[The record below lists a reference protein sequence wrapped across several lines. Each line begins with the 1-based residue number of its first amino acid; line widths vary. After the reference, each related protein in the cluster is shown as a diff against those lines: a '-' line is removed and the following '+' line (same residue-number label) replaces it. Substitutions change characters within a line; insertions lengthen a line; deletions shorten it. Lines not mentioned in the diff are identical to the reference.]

1 MKEYI
6 LVINYI
12 KRKPVALVKS
22 EHGVATV
29 IAGDKSAEKVFIDGQ
44 PFNLNR
50 DYGFTLLDNCNLV
63 SGISDYIDLIGPV
76 VDINEKL
83 KTAQIRLAKTKAGKE
98 LGAEELARLG
108 QLLENGVSQ
117 RKVGEIMGVSRA
129 FVQRFKQ
136 QNHSPCR

>member
-29 IAGDKSAEKVFIDGQ
+29 IAGDNSAEKVFIDGQ

-50 DYGFTLLDNCNLV
+50 DYGFTLLGHSSCHPDI
-63 SGISDYIDLIGPV
+63 GYYIDRLGPV
-76 VDINEKL
+76 ADSKQRL
-83 KTAQIRLAKTKAGKE
+83 KKAKQKAAKTEVAKALSETDLVRISE
-98 LGAEELARLG
+98 LLS
-108 QLLENGVSQ
+108 NGVSQ
-117 RKVGEIMGVSRA
+117 RSVAEVMGVSQS
-129 FVQRFKQ
+129 FIQRNKP
-136 QNHSPCR
+136 HESATL